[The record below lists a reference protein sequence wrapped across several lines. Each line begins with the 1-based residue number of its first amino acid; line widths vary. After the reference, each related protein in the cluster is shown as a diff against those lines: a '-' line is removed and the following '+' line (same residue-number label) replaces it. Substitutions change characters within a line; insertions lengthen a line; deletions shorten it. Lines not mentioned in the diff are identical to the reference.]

1 MGCASSDIAQA
12 SSDIAQASS
21 DIAHWYQYELSI
33 FG

>member
-1 MGCASSDIAQA
+1 MGYA